1 MLAILM
7 RRRNTTLGQPVSD
20 SRSTERNSIE
30 PGIRAEA
37 GVGDDLN
44 IIPVCG
50 RDARLTHNWGVE

>member
-1 MLAILM
+1 MRAILM
-7 RRRNTTLGQPVSD
+7 PRRNTTLGQPVSD

-30 PGIRAEA
+30 PGVRAEA

-44 IIPVCG
+44 IIPVCR